1 MINGDEEKFKRLRF
15 NEDQLHAADVLLNG
29 IDGVV
34 MSSDPNH
41 MKRIREEL
49 GLLRSQVTSVQLSD
63 GRKLKPEDDKPK
75 KGHAKYIRH
84 VNDNGH
90 NIADCSI
97 CGHAMQWHDEDE
109 DGVPRFCWFCGAKID
124 GVED

>member
-1 MINGDEEKFKRLRF
+1 MSKVIIKFPYVMKRSHINELAKKFQEQWEKGL
-15 NEDQLHAADVLLNG
+15 V
-29 IDGVV
+29 II
-34 MSSDPNH
+34 SSDCEVVVRPDTDVVEVQCN
-41 MKRIREEL
+41 ENFGCEL
-49 GLLRSQVTSVQLSD
+49 PQ
-63 GRKLKPEDDKPK
+63 
-75 KGHAKYIRH
+75 GHAKYIRH

-90 NIADCSI
+90 NIADCSM